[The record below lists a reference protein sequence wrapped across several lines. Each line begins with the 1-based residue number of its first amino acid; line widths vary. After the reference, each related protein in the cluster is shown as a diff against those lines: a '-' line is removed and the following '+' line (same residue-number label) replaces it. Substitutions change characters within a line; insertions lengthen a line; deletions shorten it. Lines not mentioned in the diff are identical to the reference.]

1 MTHYIVKCRYCSK
14 TMRQCRC
21 PSKDKAVRYDTCDL
35 CAATEGR
42 RGDGENAVSAGLA
55 ENG

>member
-21 PSKDKAVRYDTCDL
+21 PSKDKAIRYDTCDL

-42 RGDGENAVSAGLA
+42 RGDGENAVSEGRA
-55 ENG
+55 EK